1 MKINLNKEL
10 SPFLNISYDIFKE
23 DFLQALSGFNKFP
36 NNQFIRST
44 LFRTGFAYLEGILY
58 QFKKKQ
64 CWGVEAG
71 STHAKKKRE

>member
-58 QFKKKQ
+58 QFKKK
-64 CWGVEAG
+64 
-71 STHAKKKRE
+71 